1 MNSDSD
7 DAFVDFDD
15 DEENRVGLD
24 KFFAVNSST
33 RLVHCRVRDC
43 KTTFK
48 AWKKYNFKRH
58 LRNQHES
65 VYTKLFPTEADEIK
79 KLEMSS
85 LELVLN
91 AVELVTINGQPFS
104 ILDASALKGFC
115 KQTVDELN
123 AKRFRVNLCRN
134 TIANRVDEISKEII
148 SMIKEELKDR
158 FICLMLDTC
167 TKGTL
172 SVLSI
177 NAQYMIDDEI
187 IIRSLGVIELTERH
201 TAVQLTKRIQEHLQ
215 QVYDVAM
222 TQVKAVVTDNAENM
236 RLTRKLINKLAL
248 GESIEQCE
256 NDSEDNEESD
266 EEVINEEGH
275 PSADDELEMMNILN
289 NNDEYSDLIK
299 ESAAELVRYYGS
311 LLASNPISCSTHTY
325 QLAIKDSLI
334 VTNATA
340 IINKV
345 NDLCKLVRTQVVQIK
360 LKQLGVRVIKPPL
373 KNITR
378 WNSDFLMVNYIYLFN
393 VHVYNKL
400 IVYFFLAERISAFKT
415 KLGSS
420 GRGAY

>member
-1 MNSDSD
+1 MNSGSD
-7 DAFVDFDD
+7 DDFLDFDD
-15 DEENRVGLD
+15 DAEGRVGLD

-43 KTTFK
+43 KTTFTT
-48 AWKKYNFKRH
+48 WKKYNLKRH

-104 ILDASALKGFC
+104 ILDASALKRFC
-115 KQTVDELN
+115 KKTVDELN

-134 TIANRVDEISKEII
+134 TIANRVDEISREII

-187 IIRSLGVIELTERH
+187 IIRSSGVIELT
-201 TAVQLTKRIQEHLQ
+201 AVQLTRRIKKHLQ
-215 QVYDVAM
+215 QVCDVAI

-236 RLTRKLINKLAL
+236 RFTRKLINKLAL

-256 NDSEDNEESD
+256 NDSEENGESD
-266 EEVINEEGH
+266 EEEINEEGH
-275 PSADDELEMMNILN
+275 PSADDELEMMNILK

-311 LLASNPISCSTHTY
+311 LLATNPISCSTLTY
-325 QLAIKDSLI
+325 QLAI
-334 VTNATA
+334 
-340 IINKV
+340 
-345 NDLCKLVRTQVVQIK
+345 
-360 LKQLGVRVIKPPL
+360 
-373 KNITR
+373 
-378 WNSDFLMVNYIYLFN
+378 
-393 VHVYNKL
+393 H
-400 IVYFFLAERISAFKT
+400 
-415 KLGSS
+415 
-420 GRGAY
+420 